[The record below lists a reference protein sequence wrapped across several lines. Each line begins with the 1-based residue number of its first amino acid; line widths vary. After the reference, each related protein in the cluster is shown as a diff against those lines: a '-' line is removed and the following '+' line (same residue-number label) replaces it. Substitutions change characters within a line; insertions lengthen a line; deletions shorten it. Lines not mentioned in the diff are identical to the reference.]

1 MHEDHNFDADIDL
14 TPLIDVVFLLIIF
27 FVLASTFNKPVM
39 DLILPES
46 KTAQKGTTAEQ
57 RADLMIQITKD
68 GRILAENQAFSV
80 DNLAPLVAL
89 EPEARMNLFVDREAP
104 FYLFLAVIDEAKKIN
119 RTDVVITTEEHE

>member
-68 GRILAENQAFSV
+68 GQILAENQAFSV